1 MKLKKL
7 NLLWVFDM
15 EYLTYEQFVARYP
28 DWFNW
33 TSYDEYLEEYSL
45 FMLDTYPALHPSEW
59 F

>member
-1 MKLKKL
+1 
-7 NLLWVFDM
+7 M

-45 FMLDTYPALHPSEW
+45 FMLDTYPALHPSDW